1 MEEGALVLI
10 FSKTMTR
17 HRLNVMRDVDFA
29 MSGARAFWGQE
40 QHVQRPWV
48 SGCLMCLRNKEEL
61 GIAE

>member
-40 QHVQRPWV
+40 QHVQRPW
-48 SGCLMCLRNKEEL
+48 GEWLLDAFKE
-61 GIAE
+61 